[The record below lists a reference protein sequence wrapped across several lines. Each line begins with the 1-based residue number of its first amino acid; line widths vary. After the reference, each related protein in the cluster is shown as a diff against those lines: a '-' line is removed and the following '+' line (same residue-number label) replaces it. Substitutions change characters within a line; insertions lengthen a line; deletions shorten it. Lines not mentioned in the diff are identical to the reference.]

1 MFKFKRVAIFGVG
14 LIGGSI
20 GVGLKTR
27 KIAQEVVGVGRRLES
42 LKRAAAVGAIDSY
55 TVDPGEGFVDA
66 DLIILAAPINAVLE
80 LLKAGL
86 LFLGSKR
93 CLITDAC
100 STKVAV
106 LKVAENALSGNLSF
120 VGGHPI
126 AGSEQNGP
134 EAAAADL
141 FENRVTVLTPTPRT
155 DPSDLKTVQS
165 FWEGL
170 GSRVFLL
177 SPEEHDRVLAATSH
191 IPHLLAVLATLTVK
205 RLTFTNPEKFLGI
218 GFRDVTRI
226 AAGEPS
232 IWKDVFLTNR
242 EYLLQNLSA
251 LEKMLVEWK
260 SALQEG
266 DREYVLKALDEAKQF
281 QKSLP

>member
-1 MFKFKRVAIFGVG
+1 MLFKRVAIFGVG

-20 GVGLKTR
+20 GIGLKTR
-27 KIAQEVVGVGRRLES
+27 KMAQEVVGVGRRLES
-42 LKRAAAVGAIDSY
+42 LKKAAAVGAIDSY
-55 TVDPGEGFVDA
+55 TVDSGEGFAGA
-66 DLIILAAPINAVLE
+66 DMIILSAPVNAVLE
-80 LLKAGL
+80 LLKTGL
-86 LFLGSKR
+86 PFLGSER

-100 STKVAV
+100 STKAAV
-106 LKVAENALSGNLSF
+106 LKVAEALPGNLSF

-134 EAAAADL
+134 EAATADF

-155 DPSDLKTVQS
+155 EPLDLKTVQA

-177 SPEEHDRVLAATSH
+177 SPEEHDRVLATTSH
-191 IPHLLAVLATLTVK
+191 IPHILAVLATLMVK
-205 RLTFTNPEKFLGI
+205 RLRVADPEKFLGT

-226 AAGEPS
+226 AVGKSS
-232 IWKDVFLTNR
+232 IWQDVFLTNR
-242 EYLLQNLSA
+242 EYLLQNLSV
-251 LEKMLVEWK
+251 LEKMLAEWK

-266 DREYVLKALDEAKQF
+266 DREYVRKALDEAKQF

>member
-1 MFKFKRVAIFGVG
+1 MVFKKVAIFGVG

-20 GVGLKTR
+20 GAGLKTR
-27 KIAQEVVGVGRRLES
+27 KMAQEVVGVGRRLES
-42 LKRAAAVGAIDSY
+42 LKKAAAVDAIDSY
-55 TVDPGEGFVDA
+55 TVNPGEGLVGA

-80 LLKAGL
+80 LLKSGL
-86 LFLGSKR
+86 PFLGSRR

-100 STKVAV
+100 STKAAV
-106 LKVAENALSGNLSF
+106 LKVAGDALPGNFSF

-134 EAAAADL
+134 EAADPNL
-141 FENRVTVLTPTPRT
+141 FENRVTVLTPTSKT
-155 DPSDLKTVQS
+155 GPSDLKKVQL

-177 SPEEHDRVLAATSH
+177 SPEEHDRILATTSH
-191 IPHLLAVLATLTVK
+191 IPHLLAVLAALTVK
-205 RLTFTNPEKFLGI
+205 RLAVAKPERFLGT

-232 IWKDVFLTNR
+232 VWQDVFLTNR
-242 EYLLQNLSA
+242 EYLLQNLSV
-251 LEKMLVEWK
+251 LEKMLAEWK
-260 SALQEG
+260 SALQAG
-266 DREYVLKALDEAKQF
+266 DREYVLKALDEAKEF
-281 QKSLP
+281 QKSLM